1 MKNERYASFLR
12 MMLAA
17 AFGLVILD
25 FVFCITPC
33 KAAKVIPV
41 NRNESIQSVINNAV
55 SGDTVMVFP
64 GTYFE
69 NIRLKSGV
77 TLRSKEGAEVTFIN
91 GSNGT
96 APVVTM
102 AADSTLNGFTIL
114 GRKVPGGK
122 PEVTDTGHDAEG
134 KGAVSCI
141 NLSGTITNNIIR
153 NNQTSGISISGEQ
166 ASPMVSGNK
175 VFLNKGAGIGCNK
188 KSSPTITENDVHEN
202 DMAGIGIQNGSAPL
216 VVDNKCYKNKM
227 SGIGI
232 RHKTS
237 SPIIRSNKCY
247 QNLFSGIGVEL
258 GAQPSIEDNEIFENN
273 KAGIGI
279 KDPSIVSVTG
289 NKLYKNT
296 LSGIGIRGH
305 ATVSIN
311 KNELYENILAGI
323 TVMNESNVTITENNI
338 NDNGTTGVVVNNS
351 KVTIKKNEVFL
362 NTHHGISIHRGSR
375 GDIAENKIHNNGKDD
390 KRGAGVLI
398 VSSNLMVIKNN
409 LFSNN
414 YGPGVY
420 THHCSPYVIENTF
433 INDEVLAKK
442 HAAPIVSRN
451 VFYGRGKNGKRGK
464 SGVAARI
471 HSFPLVI
478 RNEFLGRFG
487 VGSYKASSP
496 VIIDNL
502 FSGTDESSIDTGR
515 SGVKIVGDAT
525 AIVINNRFLN
535 GNKVSCRG
543 LKLTENPKI
552 ASYDRAFVLSMIEST
567 LGLTK
572 EVLENKDVRAEI
584 KRVARKQRRYK
595 AKRALSGK
603 ARKLKGVVIQDNLFL
618 TQ

>member
-1 MKNERYASFLR
+1 MKNERYTSFPHI
-12 MMLAA
+12 MVAA
-17 AFGLVILD
+17 AFWFVISEFFLC
-25 FVFCITPC
+25 VTPC

-41 NRNESIQSVINNAV
+41 NRNESIQSVLDSAA

-69 NIRLKSGV
+69 NVRLKKGV
-77 TLRSKEGAEVTFIN
+77 TLKSKEGPEVTFIN
-91 GSNGT
+91 GSNES
-96 APVVTM
+96 APVITM
-102 AADSTLNGFTIL
+102 AADSTLNGFSIL

-122 PEVTDTGHDAEG
+122 PQNTDTGHDAEG
-134 KGAVSCI
+134 KGAISCI
-141 NLSGTITNNIIR
+141 NVSGTITNNIIR

-166 ASPMVSGNK
+166 ASPMVSGNQ
-175 VFLNKGAGIGCNK
+175 VFLNKGSGIGCDK
-188 KSSPTITENDVHEN
+188 KSSPTITENDIHEN

-216 VVDNKCYKNKM
+216 VVDNKCYKNNM

-232 RHKTS
+232 RNKTS

-247 QNLFSGIGVEL
+247 KNLFSGIGVEL
-258 GAQPSIEDNEIFENN
+258 GAQPYIEDNEIYGNN

-279 KDPSIVSVTG
+279 KDDSKVSVTG
-289 NKLYKNT
+289 NKIYKNT
-296 LSGIGIRGH
+296 LSGIGIRSH
-305 ATVSIN
+305 ATVSIS
-311 KNELYENILAGI
+311 KNELYENILAGV
-323 TVMNESNVTITENNI
+323 TVMNESDVTISENTV
-338 NDNGTTGVVVNNS
+338 NDNGTTGIVVNNS
-351 KVTIKKNEVFL
+351 KVTIIKNEVFL

-375 GDIAENKIHNNGKDD
+375 GGVAENKIHDNGHDD

-398 VSSNLMVIKNN
+398 VSSNLMVIRNN
-409 LFSNN
+409 LLSNN

-420 THHCSPYVIENTF
+420 THHCSPYIVENIF

-442 HAAPIVSRN
+442 HAAPVVSKN

-471 HSFPLVI
+471 HSFPLVMK
-478 RNEFLGRFG
+478 NEFLGRFG

-502 FSGTDESSIDTGR
+502 FSGTDESSIETGR
-515 SGVKIVGDAT
+515 SGVKIVGDAR
-525 AIVINNRFLN
+525 AIVMNNRFLN
-535 GNKVSCRG
+535 GNKISCRG
-543 LKLTENPKI
+543 LYITENPKI
-552 ASYDRAFVLSMIEST
+552 ANYDRETILSMIEST

-584 KRVARKQRRYK
+584 RRVARKQRRYK
-595 AKRALSGK
+595 ARRALSGK
-603 ARKLKGVVIQDNLFL
+603 ARKLKDVVIQDNLFL